1 MGMKRRYPYHTIAIE
16 FEVSFERRLDDE
28 SRAGDYTAKQNKYQ
42 HRLKQRNS
50 FFEKRPLWES
60 ADNKLRAQRCH
71 RSAFNAR
78 LANFE

>member
-1 MGMKRRYPYHTIAIE
+1 M
-16 FEVSFERRLDDE
+16 SFERRLDDE
-28 SRAGDYTAKQNKYQ
+28 SRAADYTAKQNKYQ

-50 FFEKRPLWES
+50 FFEKRPLGVGKES

-78 LANFE
+78 LA